1 LCSHFGPAAQA
12 TLSSSF
18 TEYDLIINDLTDL
31 QVTGMQN
38 TANIFLALQL
48 PKSENNCDTTIFF
61 NNITLLS
68 EDS

>member
-1 LCSHFGPAAQA
+1 MFTLGQAAQA
-12 TLSSSF
+12 TLVVHLWFDYQWSDRF
-18 TEYDLIINDLTDL
+18 TSA
-31 QVTGMQN
+31 GMQN
-38 TANIFLALQL
+38 TGNIFLALQL